1 MDNTFQIINEVLFFK
16 KEQTPNEDDLKLF
29 APFLINRYASM
40 YSPELCEYINF
51 MLNENNKTNLTP
63 MELYKLFHTIMPKLQ
78 YKKITYIKKVTKDNN
93 VLTKKEQELQDKI
106 KCIAYNKELSITETN
121 KLIEFAKEI
130 YNDDRRK

>member
-1 MDNTFQIINEVLFFK
+1 MDNAFQMINEVLFFK

-63 MELYKLFHTIMPKLQ
+63 MELYKLFHTIIPKLK